1 MLSLEIEYL
10 TGVSF
15 ASLSRTRPAPD
26 FPPQPERVFSALVA
40 SWGARGQ
47 RSDERAALEWL
58 EAQPAPEIWHGD
70 FWRRSRATV
79 FVPPNDDRIR
89 GENPTTIRRVLPA
102 YRSRQA
108 RAFPA
113 VRLDDEMRH
122 VTVRWP
128 DSNPDEQTL
137 GKLNALAADTS
148 YVGHSASLTRLSFR
162 RDSTSPNG
170 ARRVPASR
178 IVSPGRL
185 DRLETAY
192 SRGEHVNE
200 RDTLNL
206 AASPAASD
214 EPAAG
219 SVFASDWLLLELL
232 DRKGDHGLDLR
243 AAPLAARLLRD
254 AIMSGYDRIGLG
266 DAVPEGVSG
275 HKPDGSASDTPHLAI
290 APLAFFGHPYAD
302 GRLFGFALVPPR
314 GSGLLQ
320 DEAFRS
326 AIFAISEYDER
337 EERRILAIY
346 PKGGAWRTSLGIVD
360 GTQTRH
366 SLRPEPY
373 CRAARRW
380 ASVTPMVLDRHLKTP
395 RRARTRGDNAAIQ
408 AEIESVIAGSVE
420 RIGLPRPISVR
431 ADKHATITGAPS
443 AQPPAGAPAWTAWQ
457 VPQSLASRRLVH
469 ATLTFETPVEGPLLI
484 GAGRYVGL
492 GLCRALPDPRQEGR
506 DD

>member
-47 RSDERAALEWL
+47 KPDERAALEWL
-58 EAQPAPEIWHGD
+58 EAQPTPEIWHGD
-70 FWRRSRATV
+70 FWRRSGATV

-89 GENPTTIRRVLPA
+89 GDNPATIRRVLPA

-108 RAFPA
+108 REFPA
-113 VRLDDEMRH
+113 VRLDDGERR
-122 VTVRWP
+122 VAIVWTSSEP
-128 DSNPDEQTL
+128 SDETL
-137 GKLNALAADTS
+137 ASLNNLATDTS
-148 YVGHSASLTRLSFR
+148 YVGHSASLTRLAFR
-162 RDSTSPNG
+162 RDRALPKSTQS
-170 ARRVPASR
+170 VPASR
-178 IVSPGRL
+178 IVSHGRL
-185 DRLETAY
+185 DRLEAAFAH
-192 SRGEHVNE
+192 GEHVNE

-206 AASPAASD
+206 ARSPAQND
-214 EPAAG
+214 EPAHR
-219 SVFASDWLLLELL
+219 SVFASDWLILELL
-232 DRKGDHGLDLR
+232 DRKGNRRLDLR
-243 AAPLAARLLRD
+243 AAPIAARLLRD

-266 DAVPEGVSG
+266 DAVPEGISG
-275 HKPDGSASDTPHLAI
+275 HKPDGSASDKPHLAI
-290 APLAFFGHPYAD
+290 APLAFFGPPYAD
-302 GRLFGFALVPPR
+302 GRLFGYALVPPR
-314 GSGLLQ
+314 GSGLLY

-337 EERRILAIY
+337 DERRILTIH
-346 PKGGAWRTSLGIVD
+346 PKGGAWQTSLGIVD
-360 GTQTRH
+360 SAMTRH

-373 CRAARRW
+373 CCAARRW
-380 ASVTPMVLDRHLKTP
+380 ASVTPIVLDRHLRTP

-408 AEIESVIAGSVE
+408 AEIESVIEGSVE
-420 RIGLPRPISVR
+420 RIGLPRPVSVR

-443 AQPPAGAPAWTAWQ
+443 AQPPRGAPAWMAWQ
-457 VPQSLASRRLVH
+457 VSRSLASRRIVH

-492 GLCRALPDPRQEGR
+492 GLCRGLPENGQEGG

>member
-15 ASLSRTRPAPD
+15 ASLSRTRPTPD

-47 RSDERAALEWL
+47 RPDERAALEWL
-58 EAQPAPEIWHGD
+58 EAQPAPEILHGD
-70 FWRRSRATV
+70 FWRRSGATV

-89 GENPTTIRRVLPA
+89 GENTATIRRVLPT

-108 RAFPA
+108 REFPA
-113 VRLDDEMRH
+113 VRLNEEMPR
-122 VTVRWP
+122 VVLRWTH
-128 DSNPDEQTL
+128 SSPDEQTF

-148 YVGHSASLTRLSFR
+148 YVGHSASLTRLCFR
-162 RDSTSPNG
+162 RDSTSPDG

-192 SRGEHVNE
+192 ARGEHVNE

-206 AASPAASD
+206 APSSAEND
-214 EPAAG
+214 EPVYS
-219 SVFASDWLLLELL
+219 SVFAPDWLVLELL
-232 DRKGDHGLDLR
+232 NHKGDRRLDLH

-254 AIMSGYDRIGLG
+254 AIMGGYARAGLG
-266 DAVPEGVSG
+266 EAIPEVVSG
-275 HKPDGSASDTPHLAI
+275 HKPDGIPSDTLHLAI
-290 APLAFFGHPYAD
+290 TPLAFFGHPYAD
-302 GRLFGFALVPPR
+302 GRLFGFALVAPR
-314 GSGLLQ
+314 GSGLLY

-326 AIFAISEYDER
+326 AIFAISEYDEGR
-337 EERRILAIY
+337 ERRILTIH
-346 PKGGAWRTSLGIVD
+346 PKGGAWQTSLGMVD
-360 GTQTRH
+360 RAMTRH

-380 ASVTPMVLDRHLKTP
+380 ASVTPIVLDRHLKTP

-420 RIGLPRPISVR
+420 RIGLPRPVSVR
-431 ADKHATITGAPS
+431 ADKHAAITGAPS

-457 VPQSLASRRLVH
+457 VPQSLASRSLVH
-469 ATLTFETPVEGPLLI
+469 ATLAFETPVEGPLLI

-492 GLCRALPDPRQEGR
+492 GLCRALPDDVQEGG
-506 DD
+506 DG